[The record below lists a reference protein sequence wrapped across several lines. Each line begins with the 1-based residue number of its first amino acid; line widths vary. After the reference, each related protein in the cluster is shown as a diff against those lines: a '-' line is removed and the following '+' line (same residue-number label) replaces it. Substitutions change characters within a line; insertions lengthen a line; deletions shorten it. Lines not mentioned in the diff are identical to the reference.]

1 MRKYYRSEGDKKIWG
16 VCSGLARYTNSDV
29 AIWRV
34 LFLASIFTPFPAI
47 LFYCIATIVTE
58 SIEYLD

>member
-1 MRKYYRSEGDKKIWG
+1 LDKKIWG

-47 LFYCIATIVTE
+47 IFYCIATIVTE

>member
-1 MRKYYRSEGDKKIWG
+1 MKRYYRSETDKKIWG

-29 AIWRV
+29 AIWRI
-34 LFLASIFTPFPAI
+34 LFLAGIFTPFPAI
-47 LFYCIATIVTE
+47 IFYCIATIATE

>member
-34 LFLASIFTPFPAI
+34 LFLAGIFTPLPAI
-47 LFYCIATIVTE
+47 IFYCLATIVTE
-58 SIEYLD
+58 TIEYLD

>member
-1 MRKYYRSEGDKKIWG
+1 MKKYYRSEGDKKIWG

-34 LFLASIFTPFPAI
+34 LFLAGIFTPLPVI
-47 LFYCIATIVTE
+47 IFYIIATIVTE

>member
-1 MRKYYRSEGDKKIWG
+1 MKKYYRSEGDKKIWG

-34 LFLASIFTPFPAI
+34 LFLAGIFTPLPVI
-47 LFYCIATIVTE
+47 IFYIIVTIVTE

>member
-1 MRKYYRSEGDKKIWG
+1 MKKFYRSESDKKIWG
-16 VCSGLARYTNSDV
+16 VCSGLARYTNTDIS
-29 AIWRV
+29 IWRI
-34 LFLASIFTPFPAI
+34 LFLAGIFTPFPAI

>member
-1 MRKYYRSEGDKKIWG
+1 MKRYYRSERDKKIWG

-29 AIWRV
+29 EIWRI
-34 LFLASIFTPFPAI
+34 LFLVSIFTPLPVI
-47 LFYCIATIVTE
+47 LFYCLTAIVTE

>member
-1 MRKYYRSEGDKKIWG
+1 MKKYYRSEGDKKIWG

-29 AIWRV
+29 AIWRI
-34 LFLASIFTPFPAI
+34 LFLAGIFTPLPTI